1 MTLSLVAATTI
12 VLSVSVWTFI
22 SGTLIPLVTGVI
34 TKQVA
39 SSAVKSICTAVLSTI
54 AGLVT
59 SAMTHDGTLYL
70 EDSLMAVMVTFITA
84 ISAYYGFLKPTGIAP
99 TVQAKTASL
108 GVG

>member
-1 MTLSLVAATTI
+1 MLLAATAI

-22 SGTLIPLVTGVI
+22 SGTLIPLVTGII

-39 SSAVKSICTAVLSTI
+39 SSALKAVCTAVLATV

-70 EDSLMAVMVTFITA
+70 EESLMAVMVTFVTA
-84 ISAYYGFLKPTGIAP
+84 ISTYYGFLKPTGISG
-99 TVQAKTASL
+99 TVQSKTASL
-108 GVG
+108 GIG